1 MPEITTNGMA
11 IAPNVIDTIVSLAL
25 KDVPGVD
32 STSVAPTGLKALFSS
47 KATSDRVKVF
57 TEPDGS
63 LAIEVTLRVLD
74 ILSKS
79 LPHRCA
85 PQLQTLLFCRLVFLF
100 LVWISVLMAS
110 TFKIK
115 VG

>member
-57 TEPDGS
+57 IEPDGS

-74 ILSKS
+74 GYPVKELASSVRSSI
-79 LPHRCA
+79 A
-85 PQLQTLLFCRLVFLF
+85 DAVILQTGIPVSRVDICIDGIHFQD
-100 LVWISVLMAS
+100 
-110 TFKIK
+110 
-115 VG
+115 

>member
-1 MPEITTNGMA
+1 MAWA

-74 ILSKS
+74 GYPVKELASSVRSSI
-79 LPHRCA
+79 A
-85 PQLQTLLFCRLVFLF
+85 DAVILQTRYSGVSRVDICIDGIHFQD
-100 LVWISVLMAS
+100 
-110 TFKIK
+110 
-115 VG
+115 

>member
-32 STSVAPTGLKALFSS
+32 STSVAPTGFKALFSS

-74 ILSKS
+74 GYPVKELASSVRSSI
-79 LPHRCA
+79 A
-85 PQLQTLLFCRLVFLF
+85 DAVILQTGIPVSRVDICIDGIHFQD
-100 LVWISVLMAS
+100 
-110 TFKIK
+110 
-115 VG
+115 